1 MASPGYQ
8 RRSDLVRSSP
18 ELSIIIPA
26 YNEAASIVR
35 TLTLVRDYLDSH
47 DQTFEV
53 IVSAD
58 GNDGTRE
65 RAREFADGDDRFIVL
80 GSAERGGKGRGVR
93 NGVRIARGRIIGF
106 VDADYKTPIEEIEKI
121 LPWFDQGFDLVI
133 GSRGMGDSKI
143 ERRQKLYRR
152 IGSRVFAFG
161 MRTVTGLRNV
171 IDTQCGFKFF
181 TREAALDI
189 FSRQKIDGYMF
200 DVEILRLA
208 QMLRYRIKEVGIRWH
223 DDGDSRLELVAG
235 NWRNARDILKIGLGR
250 FRVPTARAFEPAGVE
265 RNAPQPTAVS

>member
-1 MASPGYQ
+1 MHGG
-8 RRSDLVRSSP
+8 P

-26 YNEAASIVR
+26 YNESATIVR
-35 TLTLVRDYLDSH
+35 TLTLVRDYLDSK
-47 DQTFEV
+47 DMSFEV

-65 RAREFADGDDRFIVL
+65 RAGEWAGDDERFTVI

-93 NGVRIARGRIIGF
+93 AGIRMARGQVIGF
-106 VDADYKTPIEEIEKI
+106 VDADYKTPIEEVERI
-121 LPWFDQGFDLVI
+121 LPWLEEGYDVVI

-143 ERRQKLYRR
+143 ERQQKLYRR
-152 IGSRVFAFG
+152 IRSRVFAIG

-171 IDTQCGFKFF
+171 VDTQCGFKFF
-181 TREAALDI
+181 TRRAARDI

-208 QMLRYRIKEVGIRWH
+208 QVLKYRIKEVGIRWH

-235 NWRNARDILKIGLGR
+235 NWRNAQDILKIGFSR
-250 FRVPTARAFEPAGVE
+250 FRVPEAGEFEAPVPQERAAR
-265 RNAPQPTAVS
+265 QTTAVS